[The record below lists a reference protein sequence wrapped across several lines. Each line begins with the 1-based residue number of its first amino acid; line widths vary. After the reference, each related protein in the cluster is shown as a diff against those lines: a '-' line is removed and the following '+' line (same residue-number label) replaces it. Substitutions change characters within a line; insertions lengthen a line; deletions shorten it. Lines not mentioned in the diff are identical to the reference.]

1 MLKRPLLALQGCWFA
16 GVLASGT
23 LMASSNIMAQEEQS
37 GAPSA
42 FQQQIGEADDST
54 RSAIEELRRLER
66 DTHQLQA
73 ANAALSTRLVSEA
86 QHQQGLERALDNL
99 DDTRAALPE
108 IEQLMKEQLTAWIE
122 ADLPFLKDERLA
134 RVLVVES
141 GESVSADSA
150 SRIAGLLEAW
160 RAELA
165 YGREID
171 SWWGRLALDEA
182 NPRDVEFLRLGRI
195 GLYYLTPDDLEGG
208 VWDVE
213 SRQWLALDET
223 ARREVRNGLR
233 IADEQRAPE
242 LLRLPLS
249 VMVED
254 STGGQR

>member
-1 MLKRPLLALQGCWFA
+1 MLKRPLLALQGCWLA

-23 LMASSNIMAQEEQS
+23 LMASSNIMVQEEQG

-42 FQQQIGEADDST
+42 FQQQIEAADDST

-86 QHQQGLERALDNL
+86 QHQQRLERALNNL
-99 DDTRAALPE
+99 DGTRAALPE
-108 IEQLMKEQLTAWIE
+108 IEQLMREQLTAWIN

-134 RVLVVES
+134 RVSPAEPAQ
-141 GESVSADSA
+141 ADSA
-150 SRIAGLLEAW
+150 TRIAGLLEAW

-165 YGREID
+165 YGRAVD
-171 SWWGRLALDEA
+171 SWRGRLQPDEGS
-182 NPRDVEFLRLGRI
+182 PRDVEFLRLGRI
-195 GLYYLTPDDLEGG
+195 GLYYLTPDGRQGG

-213 SRQWLALDET
+213 SRQWLTLDET

-233 IADEQRAPE
+233 IADEQRTPE

-249 VMVED
+249 VRVED
-254 STGGQR
+254 AAGGQR

>member
-1 MLKRPLLALQGCWFA
+1 MLKRPTCTQLGYWLG
-16 GVLASGT
+16 GVLASAF
-23 LMASSNIMAQEEQS
+23 LMASGDLMAQRE
-37 GAPSA
+37 A
-42 FQQQIGEADDST
+42 ADDAT
-54 RSAIEELRRLER
+54 RTALDELRQLER
-66 DTHQLQA
+66 DTRQLDA
-73 ANAALSTRLVSEA
+73 ANAALSARLVSEA
-86 QHQQGLERALDNL
+86 QHQQRLERALDNL

-108 IEQLMKEQLTAWIE
+108 IEQLMREQLTAWIE
-122 ADLPFLKDERLA
+122 ADLPFLTDERLA
-134 RVLVVES
+134 RVVVVES
-141 GESVSADSA
+141 DESVSADSA

-171 SWWGRLALDEA
+171 SWRGRLALDEA

-254 STGGQR
+254 AAGGQR

>member
-1 MLKRPLLALQGCWFA
+1 MLKRPLLALQGCWLA

-23 LMASSNIMAQEEQS
+23 LMASNNIMAQEEQS

-42 FQQQIGEADDST
+42 FQQQIEAADDSI

-66 DTHQLQA
+66 DTRQLQA

-86 QHQQGLERALDNL
+86 QHQQRLERALNNL

-108 IEQLMKEQLTAWIE
+108 IEQLMREQLTAWIN

-134 RVLVVES
+134 RLAPTEPAQ
-141 GESVSADSA
+141 ADSA
-150 SRIAGLLEAW
+150 TRIAGLLETW

-165 YGREID
+165 YGRAVD
-171 SWWGRLALDEA
+171 SWRGRLQPDEG

-195 GLYYLTPDDLEGG
+195 GLYYLTPDGRQGG
-208 VWDVE
+208 VWDID
-213 SRQWLALDET
+213 SRQWLTLDEA

-233 IADEQRAPE
+233 IADEQRTPE

-249 VMVED
+249 VVAKD
-254 STGGQR
+254 AAGGQR